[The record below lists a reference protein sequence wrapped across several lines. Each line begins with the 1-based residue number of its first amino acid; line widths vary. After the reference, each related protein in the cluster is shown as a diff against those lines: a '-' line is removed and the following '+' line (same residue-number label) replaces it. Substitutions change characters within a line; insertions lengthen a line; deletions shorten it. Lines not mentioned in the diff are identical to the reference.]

1 MIKIIL
7 DVDPGHDDAVAIMMA
22 AKSPEIDLLGITVVS
37 GNNSLE
43 KTFKNTLNICS
54 WLDIDVPISK
64 GMDRPMVRERYL
76 SSDAAVGNVHGV
88 TGLDGHEFGE
98 ITVRAVDKH
107 AVHFIVDTLMNTD
120 EKITIVPTGPLT
132 NIGMALRLEPK
143 IIEKIDRIV
152 LMGGAYGIGNM
163 TPSAEFNILAD
174 PEAAHV
180 VFSSGLPIVMMGLD
194 LTRQAYC
201 GDEVIEKMKT
211 INNRASEL
219 FVNLMGFFKESQ
231 KREFGWDS
239 PPIHDPTTIAYLL
252 KPEIFETVECNVEI
266 SLSRNMTYGRTVCDV
281 FGVTDKVKNTKVATK
296 IDYNE
301 FWDLVY
307 NTLRLYS

>member
-1 MIKIIL
+1 MKKIIL

-54 WLDIDVPISK
+54 WLDLDVEIAK
-64 GMDRPMVRERYL
+64 GMDRPMVRDRYL
-76 SSDAAVGNVHGV
+76 SSDAKVGNVHGE
-88 TGLDGHEFGE
+88 TGLDGHDFGE
-98 ITVRAVDKH
+98 ITVKHDERH
-107 AVHFIVDTLMNTD
+107 AVQFIIDKLMKAD
-120 EKITIVPTGPLT
+120 EKIIIVPTGPLS
-132 NIGMALRLEPK
+132 NIGMALRLEPS
-143 IIEKIDRIV
+143 IANQIDQIV

-174 PEAAHV
+174 PEAAHI
-180 VFSSGLPIVMMGLD
+180 VFSSGIPIVMMGLD

-201 GDEVIEKMKT
+201 GDEIVEKMRSL
-211 INNRASEL
+211 NNKASEL
-219 FVNLMGFFKESQ
+219 FVNLMSFFKQSQ

-252 KPEIFETVECNVEI
+252 RPEIFETVDCNVEI
-266 SLSRNMTYGRTVCDV
+266 SLSNNMTYGRTVCDI
-281 FGVTDKVKNTKVATK
+281 FGVTNKVKNTKVATK
-296 IDYNE
+296 IDYQE
-301 FWDLVY
+301 FWNLIY
-307 NTLRLYS
+307 NTLKLYS